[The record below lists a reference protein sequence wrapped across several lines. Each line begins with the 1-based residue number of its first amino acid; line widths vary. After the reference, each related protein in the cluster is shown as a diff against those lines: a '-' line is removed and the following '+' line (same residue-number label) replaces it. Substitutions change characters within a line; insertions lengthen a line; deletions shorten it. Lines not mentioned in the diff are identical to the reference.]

1 MGNRE
6 RAQMTLEEVK
16 KFFAND
22 KYATETTGIEILEA
36 GGGKSK
42 IHLAL
47 DNRHKNALGFVM
59 GAVYFAMADFAFAVA
74 SNSDETS
81 DFHTVTL
88 SSTINMVNSAKSGD
102 LFAEAFP
109 IKDGHATCFYQIDI
123 YEIFDNKKRP
133 VAAVQ
138 TTGYKVEK

>member
-1 MGNRE
+1 
-6 RAQMTLEEVK
+6 MTLGEVK

-47 DNRHKNALGFVM
+47 AGRHKNALGFVM
-59 GAVYFAMADFAFAVA
+59 GAVYFTMADFAFAVA
-74 SNSDETS
+74 SNSDETNAY
-81 DFHTVTL
+81 HAVTL

-102 LFAEAFP
+102 LFAEAVP
-109 IKDGHATCFYQIDI
+109 IKDGHSTCFYQIDI
-123 YEIFDNKKRP
+123 YEILDDKKRP
-133 VAAVQ
+133 VATVQ
-138 TTGYKVEK
+138 TTGYKIAKEK

>member
-1 MGNRE
+1 
-6 RAQMTLEEVK
+6 MTLEKVK

-47 DNRHKNALGFVM
+47 DGRHKNALGFVM
-59 GAVYFAMADFAFAVA
+59 GAVYFTMADFAFAVA

-81 DFHTVTL
+81 GYNAVTL

-102 LFAEAFP
+102 LFAEAAP
-109 IKDGHATCFYQIDI
+109 IKDGHSTCFYQIDI

-138 TTGYKVEK
+138 TTGYKMEK

>member
-1 MGNRE
+1 
-6 RAQMTLEEVK
+6 MTLDEVK

-47 DNRHKNALGFVM
+47 DGRHKNALGFVM
-59 GAVYFAMADFAFAVA
+59 GAVYFTMADFAFAVA
-74 SNSDETS
+74 SNSDEKNAY
-81 DFHTVTL
+81 HAVTL

-102 LFAEAFP
+102 LFAEAVP
-109 IKDGHATCFYQIDI
+109 IKDGRSTCFYQIDI

-133 VAAVQ
+133 VATVQ
-138 TTGYKVEK
+138 TTGYKIAKEK

>member
-1 MGNRE
+1 
-6 RAQMTLEEVK
+6 MTLDEVK

-47 DNRHKNALGFVM
+47 DGRHKNALGFVM
-59 GAVYFAMADFAFAVA
+59 GAVYFTMADFAFAVA
-74 SNSDETS
+74 SNSDES
-81 DFHTVTL
+81 NAYHAVTL

-102 LFAEAFP
+102 LFAEAVP
-109 IKDGHATCFYQIDI
+109 IKDGHATCFYQIEI
-123 YEIFDNKKRP
+123 YEILDDKKRP
-133 VAAVQ
+133 VATVQ
-138 TTGYKVEK
+138 TTGFKVGK

>member
-1 MGNRE
+1 
-6 RAQMTLEEVK
+6 MTLDEVK

-47 DNRHKNALGFVM
+47 DGRHKNALGFVM
-59 GAVYFAMADFAFAVA
+59 GAVYFTMADFAFAVA
-74 SNSDETS
+74 SNSDESS
-81 DFHTVTL
+81 DYHAVTL

-102 LFAEAFP
+102 LFAEAVP
-109 IKDGHATCFYQIDI
+109 IKDGRSTCFYQIDI
-123 YEIFDNKKRP
+123 YEIINDKKRP
-133 VAAVQ
+133 VATVQ
-138 TTGYKVEK
+138 TAGYKIAKEK

>member
-1 MGNRE
+1 
-6 RAQMTLEEVK
+6 MTLEEVK
-16 KFFAND
+16 KFFGKDN
-22 KYATETTGIEILEA
+22 YATETTGIEILEA

-47 DNRHKNALGFVM
+47 DGRHKNALGFVM
-59 GAVYFAMADFAFAVA
+59 GAVYFTMADFAFAVA
-74 SNSDETS
+74 SNSDES
-81 DFHTVTL
+81 NAYHAVTL
-88 SSTINMVNSAKSGD
+88 SSTINMVNSAKSD
-102 LFAEAFP
+102 ELFAEAFP

-138 TTGYKVEK
+138 TTGYKIAKEK

>member
-1 MGNRE
+1 
-6 RAQMTLEEVK
+6 MTLDEVK

-47 DNRHKNALGFVM
+47 DGRHKNALGFVM
-59 GAVYFAMADFAFAVA
+59 GAVYFTMADFAFAVA
-74 SNSDETS
+74 SNSDETNAY
-81 DFHTVTL
+81 HAVTL

-102 LFAEAFP
+102 LFAEALP
-109 IKDGHATCFYQIDI
+109 IKDGRSTCFYQIDI
-123 YEIFDNKKRP
+123 YEILDDKKRP
-133 VAAVQ
+133 VATVQ
-138 TTGYKVEK
+138 TAGYKIAKEK

>member
-1 MGNRE
+1 
-6 RAQMTLEEVK
+6 MTLDEVK

-47 DNRHKNALGFVM
+47 DERHKNALGFVM
-59 GAVYFAMADFAFAVA
+59 GAVYFTMADFAFAVA
-74 SNSDETS
+74 SNSDES
-81 DFHTVTL
+81 NAYHAVTL

-102 LFAEAFP
+102 LFAEAAP
-109 IKDGHATCFYQIDI
+109 IKDGRSTCFYQIDI
-123 YEIFDNKKRP
+123 YENLDDKKRP

-138 TTGYKVEK
+138 TTGFKVGK

>member
-1 MGNRE
+1 
-6 RAQMTLEEVK
+6 MTLDEVK

-47 DNRHKNALGFVM
+47 DGRHKNALGFVM
-59 GAVYFAMADFAFAVA
+59 GAVYFTMADFAFAVA

-81 DFHTVTL
+81 GYNAVTL
-88 SSTINMVNSAKSGD
+88 SSTINMVNSAKSGE
-102 LFAEAFP
+102 LFAEAAP
-109 IKDGHATCFYQIDI
+109 IKDGRSTCFYQIDI
-123 YEIFDNKKRP
+123 YEIINDKKRP
-133 VAAVQ
+133 VATVQ
-138 TTGYKVEK
+138 TAGYKIAKEK